1 MISLPFAENKTYYVV
16 GLGRSGQAAV
26 QSLQKS
32 GAEVFVWDDNEKSIA
47 SYDDNM
53 VRTPEKAPW
62 SRIKAVVMAP
72 GIPPS
77 HEIVALAREKNV
89 PVICDIDL
97 YAQSDPAA
105 KIIGV
110 TGTNGKSTTTALL
123 HHILNYNGK
132 AQMGGNI
139 GTSVMTLKNRADYTV
154 LELSSY
160 QLERAPNLA
169 CDVAILLNITPD
181 HAEWHGTQE
190 NYAAAK
196 ASLFNKARVKGT
208 AIITTQ
214 DADSKA
220 IFEKV
225 SDDAQWYVVDP
236 EATEEKPFNQ
246 SDFPRLKGRHNG
258 QNMLAAYYACRA
270 LGIDHDII
278 IERMKSFEGLAHR
291 QFLVRVINGVPYIND
306 SKATNADATKMAL
319 RSFRNIVWIAGGQPK
334 EGGISSLDGELTEIK
349 QAYLIG
355 EAQEDFA
362 RWLAVRGIAVDL
374 CDTLDVAVRR
384 AHEYA
389 QSQRGGP
396 TGAPSVL
403 FSPACA
409 SFDQYKNFE
418 ERGDHFVHL
427 VNALDEDHG

>member
-1 MISLPFAENKTYYVV
+1 MISLPFAKNKTYYVV

-26 QSLQKS
+26 QALQKS
-32 GAEVFVWDDNEKSIA
+32 GAEVFVWDDNADSIA
-47 SYDDNM
+47 DYDDKM
-53 VRTPEKAPW
+53 VRSPDKAPW

-72 GIPPS
+72 GIPP
-77 HEIVALAREKNV
+77 HHDMARLAEDKNV

-97 YAQSDPAA
+97 YAQSEPAA

-110 TGTNGKSTTTALL
+110 TGTNGKSTTTALIC
-123 HHILNYNGK
+123 HILDYNGK

-139 GTSVMTLKNRADYTV
+139 GTSVLTLKNRADYTV

-160 QLERAPNLA
+160 QLERSPNLA

-181 HAEWHGTQE
+181 HLDWHGAHE
-190 NYAAAK
+190 HYVAAK
-196 ASLFNKARVKGT
+196 ASLFDTPRENGT

-214 DADSKA
+214 DADCQSV
-220 IFEKV
+220 FDKV
-225 SDDAQWYVVDP
+225 SEGGKWRVIDP
-236 EATEEKPFNQ
+236 EAAEEKPFNQ
-246 SDFPRLKGRHNG
+246 NDFPRLKGRHNL
-258 QNMLAAYYACRA
+258 QNMLAAYEACIA
-270 LGIDHDII
+270 LGLDHDMII
-278 IERMKSFEGLAHR
+278 DRMKSFEGLAHR
-291 QFLVRVINGVPYIND
+291 QFLTRVINGVPYVND

-334 EGGISSLDGELTEIK
+334 DGGLSSLDGELAEIK
-349 QAYLIG
+349 QVYLIG
-355 EAQEDFA
+355 EAQEEFA
-362 RWLAVRGIAVDL
+362 RWLAVRGIAVDT

-396 TGAPSVL
+396 TGAPTVL

-418 ERGDHFVHL
+418 ERGDHFVTL